1 MKDNDGGLAVEMAPL
16 RNGDPEGEKHGIL
29 KPKKGVSDMNPNV
42 AHHSCNSLWAL
53 ATAYVSYVWEYAP
66 WMCWTLSIFALL
78 IPTYLII
85 TDVFFNK
92 TEHFGEIKNDYS
104 NINSLSNF
112 DLKMKD
118 IGHWCLKGDNDSC
131 RCEDPTIP
139 QPRNEFRSWSN
150 AHAGNVQLITDMI
163 EQGMDSPEIAF
174 VGGSVVEKMDGR
186 WFGDVSL
193 TGLNDVANIF
203 DKHFSGKNG
212 SMTAAA
218 LGIAADQNQSVLWR
232 ILNGEMPN
240 EFNPKIWWLELGLND
255 LGRAQCS
262 EEVVVIG
269 VLRIVEEIMKAKP
282 DAKIVINS
290 LFPMAE
296 LRGGLLPPS
305 SVDLERSFG
314 GNRPK
319 GGWKEDR
326 KKDRPWANIDRS
338 GPAEG
343 RPSAAHKVGW
353 ANKDKDRSGPDSG
366 RPKPNAAQNG
376 GQNNNNKPP
385 PVLNYRPR
393 TFNKNAFNKKD
404 GGSNPSNIGE
414 RPSAVNSGNR
424 RNLREAKDRGG
435 FRDRDRSGGG
445 GGGVGVPEGFR
456 NRDRDGGGGFRKR
469 DDIVKLISDR
479 KSQHEFNPVTHREN
493 RIPLWTSITAINMEL
508 RKFCN
513 NNENVSFFDVTKIFT
528 EKDGKHYN
536 LKTNMISR
544 RGLPTNAGFEAW
556 ENAVAIRAKQLLL

>member
-445 GGGVGVPEGFR
+445 GGGGGVPEGFR

-493 RIPLWTSITAINMEL
+493 RMPLWTSITAINMEL

>member
-1 MKDNDGGLAVEMAPL
+1 
-16 RNGDPEGEKHGIL
+16 
-29 KPKKGVSDMNPNV
+29 MNPNV
-42 AHHSCNSLWAL
+42 AQHSCNSLWAL
-53 ATAYVSYVWEYAP
+53 ARAYVSYVWHYAP
-66 WMCWTLSIFALL
+66 CLCWTVSIFALL

-163 EQGMDSPEIAF
+163 EQGMSSPEIAF
-174 VGGSVVEKMDGR
+174 VGGSAVEKMDGR
-186 WFGDVSL
+186 WFGDISL

-203 DKHFSGKNG
+203 DKHFSGIDG

-232 ILNGEMPN
+232 ILNGEMPK

-255 LGRAQCS
+255 LGRAECS

-282 DAKIVINS
+282 NAKIVINS

-305 SVDLERSFG
+305 MVDLERSFG

-319 GGWKEDR
+319 GGWKADR
-326 KKDRPWANIDRS
+326 KKDRPGANIDRS
-338 GPAEG
+338 GSGGG

-353 ANKDKDRSGPDSG
+353 ANKNKDRSGSDS
-366 RPKPNAAQNG
+366 
-376 GQNNNNKPP
+376 
-385 PVLNYRPR
+385 
-393 TFNKNAFNKKD
+393 
-404 GGSNPSNIGE
+404 
-414 RPSAVNSGNR
+414 
-424 RNLREAKDRGG
+424 
-435 FRDRDRSGGG
+435 
-445 GGGVGVPEGFR
+445 FR
-456 NRDRDGGGGFRKR
+456 NRDRDDGGFRHR
-469 DDIVKLISDR
+469 PDVVKLIADK
-479 KSQHEFNPVTHREN
+479 KSQHEFNPVTHRTN
-493 RIPLWTSITAINMEL
+493 RLPLWTSITAINMEL

-513 NNENVSFFDVTKIFT
+513 KNENVSFFDVTNIFT
-528 EKDGKHYN
+528 ERDGKNYN

>member
-1 MKDNDGGLAVEMAPL
+1 MKDNDDGLAVEMAPL
-16 RNGDPEGEKHGIL
+16 SKNGDQDGIL
-29 KPKKGVSDMNPNV
+29 KAKKGVSDRMNPNV
-42 AHHSCNSLWAL
+42 AQHSCNSLWAL
-53 ATAYVSYVWEYAP
+53 ARAYVSYVWHYAP
-66 WMCWTLSIFALL
+66 CLCWTVSIFALL

-163 EQGMDSPEIAF
+163 EQGMSSPEIAF
-174 VGGSVVEKMDGR
+174 VGGSAVEKMDGR
-186 WFGDVSL
+186 WFGDISL
-193 TGLNDVANIF
+193 TGLNAVASIF
-203 DKHFSGKNG
+203 DKHFSGIDG

-232 ILNGEMPN
+232 ILNGEMPK

-255 LGRAQCS
+255 LGRAECS

-282 DAKIVINS
+282 NAKIVINS

-305 SVDLERSFG
+305 VVDLERSFG

-319 GGWKEDR
+319 GGWKADR
-326 KKDRPWANIDRS
+326 KKDRPGANIDRS
-338 GPAEG
+338 GPGGG

-353 ANKDKDRSGPDSG
+353 ANKNKDRSGSDSG

-376 GQNNNNKPP
+376 GQNNNKPP
-385 PVLNYRPR
+385 PVQNYRPR
-393 TFNKNAFNKKD
+393 TFDKNAFNKKNA
-404 GGSNPSNIGE
+404 GSNPSNIGE
-414 RPSAVNSGNR
+414 RPRAVNNGNR

-435 FRDRDRSGGG
+435 FRDRDRDRSGGG
-445 GGGVGVPEGFR
+445 GGGIPEGFR
-456 NRDRDGGGGFRKR
+456 NRDRDDGGFRHR
-469 DDIVKLISDR
+469 PDVVKLIADK
-479 KSQHEFNPVTHREN
+479 KSQHEFNPVTHRTN
-493 RIPLWTSITAINMEL
+493 RLPLWTSITAINMEL

-513 NNENVSFFDVTKIFT
+513 KNENVSFFDVTNIFT
-528 EKDGKHYN
+528 ERDGKNYN

>member
-42 AHHSCNSLWAL
+42 AQHSCNSLWAL

-493 RIPLWTSITAINMEL
+493 RMPLWTSITAINMEL

>member
-1 MKDNDGGLAVEMAPL
+1 MKDNDDGLAVEMAPL

-42 AHHSCNSLWAL
+42 AQHSCNSLWAL

>member
-1 MKDNDGGLAVEMAPL
+1 MKDNDDGLAVEMAPL
-16 RNGDPEGEKHGIL
+16 SRNSEKDGIL
-29 KPKKGVSDMNPNV
+29 KAKKGVSDMMNPNV
-42 AHHSCNSLWAL
+42 AQHSCNSLWAL
-53 ATAYVSYVWEYAP
+53 GTAYISYVWHYAP
-66 WMCWTLSIFALL
+66 CMCWAVSIFALL

-92 TEHFGEIKNDYS
+92 TEHFGYIKNDYS

-118 IGHWCLKGDNDSC
+118 IDHWCLKGDNDSC

-150 AHAGNVQLITDMI
+150 AHAGNAQLITDMI
-163 EQGMDSPEIAF
+163 EQGMSSPEIAF
-174 VGGSVVEKMDGR
+174 LGGSVVEKMDGR
-186 WFGDVSL
+186 WFGDISL

-203 DKHFSGKNG
+203 DKHFSRNDG

-218 LGIAADQNQSVLWR
+218 LGIAADPNQSVLWR

-255 LGRAQCS
+255 LGRAECS

-282 DAKIVINS
+282 NAKIVINS

-305 SVDLERSFG
+305 AVDLERSFG

-326 KKDRPWANIDRS
+326 KKDRPRANNINRS

-353 ANKDKDRSGPDSG
+353 ANKNKDRSGTDSE

-376 GQNNNNKPP
+376 DQNNNKPP

-393 TFNKNAFNKKD
+393 TFDKNAFNKKD
-404 GGSNPSNIGE
+404 AGSNPSNIGE
-414 RPSAVNSGNR
+414 RPRAVNNGNR

-445 GGGVGVPEGFR
+445 GGGGIPEGFR
-456 NRDRDGGGGFRKR
+456 NRDIDGGGFRNR
-469 DDIVKLISDR
+469 PDVVKLIADR
-479 KSQHEFNPVTHREN
+479 KSQLEFNPVTHREN
-493 RIPLWTSITAINMEL
+493 RLPLWTSITAINMEL
-508 RKFCN
+508 RNFCN
-513 NNENVSFFDVTKIFT
+513 KNENVSFFDATNIFT
-528 EKDGKHYN
+528 EKDGKKYN
-536 LKTNMISR
+536 LKTNLISR

>member
-42 AHHSCNSLWAL
+42 AQHSCNSLWAL

-445 GGGVGVPEGFR
+445 GGGGGVPEGFR

-493 RIPLWTSITAINMEL
+493 RMPLWTSITAINMEL

>member
-1 MKDNDGGLAVEMAPL
+1 MKDNDDGLAVEMAPL

-42 AHHSCNSLWAL
+42 AQHSCNSLWAL

-445 GGGVGVPEGFR
+445 GGGGGVPEGFR

-493 RIPLWTSITAINMEL
+493 RMPLWTSITAINMEL